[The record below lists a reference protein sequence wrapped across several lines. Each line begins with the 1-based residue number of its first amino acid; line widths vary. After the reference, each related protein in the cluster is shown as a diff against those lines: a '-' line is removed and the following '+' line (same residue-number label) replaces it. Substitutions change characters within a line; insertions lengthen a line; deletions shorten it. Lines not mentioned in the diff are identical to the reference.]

1 MADAAGGE
9 EKDKRNQKAQGPT
22 IVQEEPTIVP
32 TIVQEGPPGEGPPV
46 EVVQVQ
52 NTNQIC
58 KDNPTLSEIINYCS
72 TNKIIEESSLSD
84 LCTLYNNGKFY
95 YTSGESVGSLV
106 SYSCATVLL
115 NTILRKLPQ
124 NAAVIKPKISGV
136 MNSLLQIIQNLQQ
149 QVGSKKN
156 DNADEDGDKDWAK
169 ICTKIKPLVFKK
181 GGSDCI
187 FYNDVAGL
195 NKEKK
200 MLDSS
205 LIYPLIYPNLYPKTA
220 KGILIYGPPGTG
232 KTYLIK
238 ASVNELQSKDPNV
251 GVLFFTPSPGDLKGK
266 YVGETEKRIEE
277 AFRCA
282 SDAACE
288 HETKCPDKKKYIS
301 IIFMDEMD
309 AIAPDRDKDNTGL
322 AVNSVNTLLQ
332 MMDGIKSFPNVC
344 VVGATNYPWDLDGA
358 ILRRFDTQ
366 ILIDLPSEADLK
378 ELFNMSMNRYIGS
391 LQTDKTTFNYC
402 DSSVDNKSNN
412 GDDNKLLGCTVACT
426 YNNSNIEKYTTDPYN
441 RFNIEYFNNNKKDGL
456 VDGIVYFLAKEN
468 YSNSDLDRLIKSAST
483 NAGEL
488 AVKSNLFYS
497 PIIMDILDKDMG
509 ADKYISCLTEFMYK
523 DKISNKIDFDKKYE
537 KCIAILTGIV
547 GNTAIPNIV
556 QLNPPEYVR
565 IVHDGFWYYNIKCLL
580 WKNTDIIL
588 QHHTIKDIYI
598 KGHKT
603 ETNFPTK
610 LEYYENILGKT
621 KNLMLK
627 SKSFWEWLKTRTYNT
642 LSLPKYVLDWLKP
655 DVFRLEEIAE
665 SINDI
670 HDDSK
675 ELVDLIELFMSR
687 PECAFEFDIIDIII
701 AFDFTFKKT
710 DIEYNTNVLLPIPR
724 DLINSVFV
732 PIYNRYSE
740 DSKKAGPS
748 AGAGAGAPIARAA
761 GAAAPTDSGYNIRNK
776 ATLEG
781 TYQNTDLTKPFIN
794 IDDGTIKLSSAA
806 DKLINNAYFQEEW
819 NAMLRKQFTSIEKH
833 KLDLFNYLL
842 LMKCLQPDEATGP
855 ADELLDSVN
864 KFFGMEQDVMTN
876 MSNNPYLNFINT
888 DGLISVGTTH
898 TVDGAKYTDNTFTYM
913 DNSNT
918 LKYINLHSY
927 TTTEEISVKTI
938 YIIEVKTY
946 IKLIPSYNLLN
957 VNENVIDRPPALLL
971 VL

>member
-1 MADAAGGE
+1 MAEVAAEGE
-9 EKDKRNQKAQGPT
+9 EKD
-22 IVQEEPTIVP
+22 
-32 TIVQEGPPGEGPPV
+32 GE

-426 YNNSNIEKYTTDPYN
+426 YNNSNIEKYTTNPYN
-441 RFNIEYFNNNKKDGL
+441 RFSIEYFNNNKKDGL

-497 PIIMDILDKDMG
+497 PRIVEIFDNDMG

-537 KCIAILTGIV
+537 KCIAILKGIV
-547 GNTAIPNIV
+547 GNNTAIPNIV

-580 WKNTDIIL
+580 WKNTDIIFL
-588 QHHTIKDIYI
+588 WFRMVNSLLYI
-598 KGHKT
+598 RMNG
-603 ETNFPTK
+603 F
-610 LEYYENILGKT
+610 
-621 KNLMLK
+621 
-627 SKSFWEWLKTRTYNT
+627 
-642 LSLPKYVLDWLKP
+642 
-655 DVFRLEEIAE
+655 FRF
-665 SINDI
+665 
-670 HDDSK
+670 H
-675 ELVDLIELFMSR
+675 DLI
-687 PECAFEFDIIDIII
+687 I
-701 AFDFTFKKT
+701 
-710 DIEYNTNVLLPIPR
+710 LLP
-724 DLINSVFV
+724 
-732 PIYNRYSE
+732 
-740 DSKKAGPS
+740 
-748 AGAGAGAPIARAA
+748 
-761 GAAAPTDSGYNIRNK
+761 
-776 ATLEG
+776 
-781 TYQNTDLTKPFIN
+781 
-794 IDDGTIKLSSAA
+794 LS
-806 DKLINNAYFQEEW
+806 
-819 NAMLRKQFTSIEKH
+819 
-833 KLDLFNYLL
+833 
-842 LMKCLQPDEATGP
+842 
-855 ADELLDSVN
+855 
-864 KFFGMEQDVMTN
+864 
-876 MSNNPYLNFINT
+876 
-888 DGLISVGTTH
+888 
-898 TVDGAKYTDNTFTYM
+898 
-913 DNSNT
+913 
-918 LKYINLHSY
+918 
-927 TTTEEISVKTI
+927 
-938 YIIEVKTY
+938 
-946 IKLIPSYNLLN
+946 
-957 VNENVIDRPPALLL
+957 
-971 VL
+971 